1 MRDFNGTEQWCPVQG
16 GFCISEVSFNRGFTA
31 HAYATAEQLIMVCHI
46 THTACTSLS
55 EGTYVCTYDKVEK
68 S

>member
-31 HAYATAEQLIMVCHI
+31 HAYATAEQLIMVCH
-46 THTACTSLS
+46 
-55 EGTYVCTYDKVEK
+55 TYVHMTKLK
-68 S
+68 NHK